1 MKKSSIILTLT
12 ACLTLVA
19 VVAAVLVDKQAKT
32 STERI
37 AENVDHTSIAGQPTV
52 IEETNNVLN
61 DDSSAVSGLGSN
73 SNQSNILQISD
84 LAKYPGFGHNDDD
97 DEQTFSI
104 EEESRENLIADCMRE
119 SGFDYTP
126 APSIVLDDSVLENE
140 KEFERLLAEAATN
153 PNQSYV
159 DQLSPSMSQSYYL
172 ALTGLTD
179 PNIQEGLDHELAANS
194 NSCVSRAFESI
205 PGVYAKRNGL
215 ETELNTMESE
225 IRNDQRSIAAT
236 QKWSNCMSELG
247 HTFERPSDA
256 HRFVD
261 QTIISNLNSTGQA
274 QPEDEQVIRQLY
286 QATDQC
292 ALKDQLQSVNQ
303 IVRTEYENRFAANYR
318 DRLKN

>member
-37 AENVDHTSIAGQPTV
+37 ADNVERDSIAAQSAA
-52 IEETNNVLN
+52 IEEPNNVLD
-61 DDSSAVSGLGSN
+61 DDSSPVSDLGLDSN
-73 SNQSNILQISD
+73 ESNILQVSN
-84 LAKYPGFGHNDDD
+84 LAKYPGFGHRD
-97 DEQTFSI
+97 DEDEETFSQ
-104 EEESRENLIADCMRE
+104 EEEQRENMIADCMRE

-126 APSIVLDDSVLENE
+126 APSIVLDESLLENE
-140 KEFERLLAEAATN
+140 KEFERLLAEAATD
-153 PNQSYV
+153 PNQAYV
-159 DQLSPSMSQSYYL
+159 SELSPSMKRNYYL
-172 ALTGLTD
+172 ALTGLAD
-179 PNIQEGLDHELAANS
+179 PNTQEGLDYEQASNS
-194 NSCVSRAFESI
+194 NSCVSRAFTSI
-205 PGVYAKRNGL
+205 PGVYAKRNAL
-215 ETELNTMESE
+215 AKEIDTMESE
-225 IRNDQRSIAAT
+225 IKNDQRSIAST

-261 QTIISNLNSTGQA
+261 QTIISNLNNTGQA
-274 QPEDEQVIRQLY
+274 RAGDEQLIRQLY

-292 ALKDQLQSVNQ
+292 ASTAQLQSINQ
-303 IVRTEYENRFAANYR
+303 TVRTEYENRFAENYQ